1 MGASTPAS
9 GGVEYEA
16 EAVDSGRLRGHPSG
30 HLARASN
37 EEGDTMTA
45 ATCARPSFVP
55 VLAAAS
61 VTIPR

>member
-1 MGASTPAS
+1 MVT
-9 GGVEYEA
+9 
-16 EAVDSGRLRGHPSG
+16 
-30 HLARASN
+30 LAANSRERATRR
-37 EEGDTMTA
+37 ETTMTA